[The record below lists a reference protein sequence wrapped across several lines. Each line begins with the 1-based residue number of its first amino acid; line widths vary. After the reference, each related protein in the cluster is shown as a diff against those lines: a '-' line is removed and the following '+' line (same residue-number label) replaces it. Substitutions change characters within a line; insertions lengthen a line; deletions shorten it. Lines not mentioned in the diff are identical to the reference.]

1 MTTAELVAG
10 VKAGSRRAIGR
21 AITRVE
27 NGGDG
32 GRELLKA
39 IYPDTGGAVRLGLT
53 GPPGVGKSTLIAAL
67 VRERRAA
74 EQTVGV
80 ISVDPTS
87 PFTHGAVLGDRIRL
101 VDHFTDPGVFIR
113 SMASRGR
120 LGGVSDGTAGAM
132 AVLEVAGFDLVIVET
147 VGAGQNEVDVQALTD
162 TVLLVLMPG
171 SGDGVQAIKAGV
183 MEIPDIVVIN
193 KADHPAAQVLRS
205 ELDAAMRLV
214 PHDGWQVPIVETQ
227 AHVGLG
233 LGDLWAAVTAHRDWL
248 GAEGLAARRRDGVAR
263 QLRARALARVARR
276 IDRAW
281 NGAERA
287 AVADAVARRELD
299 PETAVDRLLDE
310 IEDAPP
316 A

>member
-1 MTTAELVAG
+1 MTTAELVAA
-10 VKAGSRRAIGR
+10 VRAGSRRAIGR
-21 AITRVE
+21 AITQVE
-27 NGGDG
+27 NGGDA

-39 IYPDTGGAVRLGLT
+39 IYPDTGGALRLGLT

-74 EQTVGV
+74 GQTVGV

-87 PFTHGAVLGDRIRL
+87 PFTQGAVLGDRIRL

-113 SMASRGR
+113 SMASRGQ
-120 LGGVSDGTAGAM
+120 LGGVSEGTAGAM
-132 AVLEVAGFDLVIVET
+132 AVLEVASFDVVIVET

-193 KADHPAAQVLRS
+193 KADHPAAAVLRS

-227 AHVGLG
+227 AHVGVG
-233 LGDLWAAVTAHRDWL
+233 LDELWAAVERHREWL
-248 GAEGLAARRRDGVAR
+248 GADGLAERRRDGAAR

-281 NGAERA
+281 SGADRA
-287 AVADAVARRELD
+287 SVADAVARRELD
-299 PETAVDRLLDE
+299 PETAVDRLLEGIDG
-310 IEDAPP
+310 IER
-316 A
+316 